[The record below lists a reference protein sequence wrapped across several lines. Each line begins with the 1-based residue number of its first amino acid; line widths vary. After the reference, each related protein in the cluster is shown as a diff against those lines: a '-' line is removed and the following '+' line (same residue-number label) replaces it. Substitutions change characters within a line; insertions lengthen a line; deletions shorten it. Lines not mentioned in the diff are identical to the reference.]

1 MSIYERNFR
10 RLLTLLPE
18 LKTVSSMEGVFGFG
32 SMHIE
37 VVERH
42 KYTTLISL
50 SQPLPLF
57 FLPPLRMTVCVYHD
71 AKVVEVIDYQESGRL
86 RARYDYPNPE
96 MYQVREKRRV
106 NEFLG
111 EWLDFCL
118 LPQRRYGEELLVG
131 DVKN

>member
-10 RLLTLLPE
+10 QLVTLLPE
-18 LKTVSSMEGVFGFG
+18 LKGAALSSPVSSFGALR
-32 SMHIE
+32 IE

-42 KYTTLISL
+42 KYTTLLSL

-57 FLPPLRMTVCVYHD
+57 LPPLTMTVCIYHD
-71 AKVVEVIDYQESGRL
+71 AKVAEVIDYQASGRL
-86 RARYDYPNPE
+86 RAHYDYPNPD
-96 MYQVREKRRV
+96 MFQIREKRRV

-118 LPQRRYGEELLVG
+118 LPGRRYGQKLLVG
-131 DVKN
+131 GA

>member
-10 RLLTLLPE
+10 QLVTLLPE
-18 LKTVSSMEGVFGFG
+18 LKGAALSSPVSSFG
-32 SMHIE
+32 SLRIE

-42 KYTTLISL
+42 KYTTLVSL

-57 FLPPLRMTVCVYHD
+57 LPPLTMTVCIYHD
-71 AKVVEVIDYQESGRL
+71 AKVAEVIDCQASGRL
-86 RARYDYPNPE
+86 RARYDYPNPN
-96 MYQVREKRRV
+96 MFQIREKRRV

-118 LPQRRYGEELLVG
+118 LPGRRYGQLLLVG
-131 DVKN
+131 GA